1 MSGQHRSSRARLSIT
16 AQLAELCLRPVDDI
30 DRVRAALHVLDWA
43 GCAVSGSAAEAGR
56 TLARWAAQQPA
67 GPCRTLNAGM
77 RDLWTAAIVN
87 GGVGNVL
94 EMDDIHRT
102 AILHPGPV
110 VVPAAL
116 ALAER
121 EGATATALLDA
132 VVRGY
137 EAVIRIGAA
146 VGPNHYKYWHNTATC
161 GPFGAAAAAC
171 ALLALPARRWVD
183 AFGNAGTQA
192 AGLWQVR
199 HESVMSKQLHNG
211 RAAHAGLLAAD
222 LARSGFTGPASI
234 LEGPQ
239 GFFAAMCPGADPHAV
254 VCEPESRWQ
263 IHDTSFK
270 PWPACRHAHA
280 AIDAAL
286 ALRESVGRSPVRR
299 IAVRTYRDAL
309 AFCDRPEPRTPL
321 DAKFSLQHSVAVAL
335 ADGPPP
341 LAAFEPAAIA
351 RPDVAALRA
360 LVEVAEAEPYAAA
373 YPAHYGAEVEIEL
386 ANGTRQAA
394 RVPDA
399 LGDPENPVDETGIG
413 AKALAL
419 MHAGGL
425 DAGRARKLADACLAL
440 ATGGE
445 VSDLVQ
451 ALP

>member
-16 AQLAELCLRPVDDI
+16 AQLTELCLRPVADA
-30 DRVRAALHVLDWA
+30 DRARAALHVLDWA
-43 GCAVSGSAAEAGR
+43 GCAVSGSASEAGR

-67 GPCRTLNAGM
+67 GPCRTLGAGR

-121 EGATATALLDA
+121 EGATATA
-132 VVRGY
+132 
-137 EAVIRIGAA
+137 
-146 VGPNHYKYWHNTATC
+146 
-161 GPFGAAAAAC
+161 C
-171 ALLALPARRWVD
+171 ALLALPSRRWLD

-199 HESVMSKQLHNG
+199 HEPVMSKQLHNG
-211 RAAHAGLLAAD
+211 RAAHGGLLAAD
-222 LARSGFTGPASI
+222 LARAGFTGPASI

-254 VCEPESRWQ
+254 VREPASRWK

-286 ALRESVGRSPVRR
+286 ALRTKIDRSPVRR

-341 LAAFEPAAIA
+341 LAAFEPVAIA

-386 ANGTRQAA
+386 ADGARHVA

-399 LGDPENPVDETGIG
+399 LGDPENPLDGAGIR
-413 AKALAL
+413 AKALAS
-419 MHAGGL
+419 MGAGGL
-425 DAGRARKLADACLAL
+425 DAERAGKLAAACLAL
-440 ATGGE
+440 ATGGK

>member
-1 MSGQHRSSRARLSIT
+1 MSIT
-16 AQLAELCLRPVDDI
+16 AQLAELCLRPVDHA
-30 DRVRAALHVLDWA
+30 DRARAALHVLDWA
-43 GCAVSGSAAEAGR
+43 GCAVSGSASEAGR

-67 GPCRTLNAGM
+67 GPCRTLHAGA
-77 RDLWTAAIVN
+77 RDLWTAAVVN
-87 GGVGNVL
+87 GAVGNVL
-94 EMDDIHRT
+94 EMDDIHRA

-110 VVPAAL
+110 VIPSAL

-137 EAVIRIGAA
+137 EAVIRVGAA
-146 VGPNHYKYWHNTATC
+146 VGPNHYRYWHSTATC

-171 ALLALPARRWVD
+171 ALLGLAARQWVD

-199 HESVMSKQLHNG
+199 HEPVMSKQLHNG

-222 LARSGFTGPASI
+222 LARAGFTGPASI

-239 GFFAAMCPGADPHAV
+239 GFFAAMCRGADPHDV
-254 VCEPESRWQ
+254 VRDPESRWK

-286 ALRESVGRSPVRR
+286 ALRANIGRSSVRR

-309 AFCDRPEPRTPL
+309 VFCDRPDPRTSL
-321 DAKFSLQHSVAVAL
+321 EAKFSVQHSVAVAL

-351 RPDVAALRA
+351 RPDVAALRGT
-360 LVEVAEAEPYAAA
+360 VEVAAAEPYAGA
-373 YPAHYGAEVEIEL
+373 YPARYGAEVEVEL
-386 ANGTRQAA
+386 ADGARHVA

-399 LGDPENPVDETGIG
+399 LGDPENPLDQAGIR

-419 MHAGGL
+419 MDAGGL
-425 DAGRARKLADACLAL
+425 DAGRAERLADACLAL
-440 ATGGE
+440 AAGGN
-445 VSDLVQ
+445 VFDLVRS
-451 ALP
+451 LP